1 MKPRN
6 KFEKEILKASESL
19 RPISERQIKWGY
31 RHAVSHF
38 GRRNSDGT
46 ILCAECGH
54 RYHTS
59 GKGEHSICP
68 KCHTRLNIVNNPRQ
82 RKFKEQDY
90 FAVVDTCKG
99 YQVVRYIMVYH
110 TATIGKEPEY
120 SHCEVMQRWI
130 APDGGKVTLARMRQ
144 TLGTMYYD
152 LWIPS
157 SELTLRR
164 ENQIYGYI
172 ETPFTYPRMNLL
184 PMFRK
189 LGLKNG
195 TFGIDPQRL
204 MSYVKDNN
212 RAETLLKVG
221 QTKLLKLFM
230 DDTAKDIENYWASI
244 RICIR
249 NHYKVTKTSEWCD
262 YIDTLKYLGKDV
274 HNAKYVCPTDI
285 IKAHNKAMRK
295 ALNIAEMEE
304 INGNTPEFL
313 AKEMRY
319 KMAKGM
325 FFGLIFTDGEITVR
339 VIESVKDMVLEG
351 KAMHHCVGRY
361 YDKAKSLILS
371 ATINSARVE
380 TVEVNLDTLKVV
392 QSRGVN
398 NQNTPQHDRIV
409 DLVNSNARLIKERMT
424 A

>member
-1 MKPRN
+1 M
-6 KFEKEILKASESL
+6 KASESL
-19 RPISERQIKWGY
+19 KPISEKQIKWGY

-68 KCHTRLNIVNNPRQ
+68 KCHTRLTIGNNPRQ

-120 SHCEVMQRWI
+120 SHCEV
-130 APDGGKVTLARMRQ
+130 TFARMRQ

-204 MSYVKDNN
+204 MDYVKDNN

-249 NHYKVTKTSEWCD
+249 NHYKVTKASEWCD

-304 INGNTPEFL
+304 ISGKTPEFL

-351 KAMHHCVGRY
+351 KAMHHCVGTY

>member
-19 RPISERQIKWGY
+19 RPISEKQIKWGY

-130 APDGGKVTLARMRQ
+130 APDGRKVTFARMRQ

-204 MSYVKDNN
+204 MDYVKGNN

-249 NHYKVTKTSEWCD
+249 NRYKVTKASEWCD

-274 HNAKYVCPTDI
+274 YNAKYVCPTDI

-319 KMAKGM
+319 KIAKGM
-325 FFGLIFTDGEITVR
+325 FFHREN
-339 VIESVKDMVLEG
+339 
-351 KAMHHCVGRY
+351 RY
-361 YDKAKSLILS
+361 
-371 ATINSARVE
+371 N
-380 TVEVNLDTLKVV
+380 TL
-392 QSRGVN
+392 
-398 NQNTPQHDRIV
+398 
-409 DLVNSNARLIKERMT
+409 
-424 A
+424 

>member
-1 MKPRN
+1 
-6 KFEKEILKASESL
+6 
-19 RPISERQIKWGY
+19 
-31 RHAVSHF
+31 
-38 GRRNSDGT
+38 
-46 ILCAECGH
+46 
-54 RYHTS
+54 
-59 GKGEHSICP
+59 
-68 KCHTRLNIVNNPRQ
+68 
-82 RKFKEQDY
+82 
-90 FAVVDTCKG
+90 
-99 YQVVRYIMVYH
+99 
-110 TATIGKEPEY
+110 
-120 SHCEVMQRWI
+120 
-130 APDGGKVTLARMRQ
+130 
-144 TLGTMYYD
+144 MYYD

-204 MSYVKDNN
+204 MTYVKGNN

-221 QTKLLKLFM
+221 QTQLLKLFM

-249 NHYKVTKTSEWCD
+249 NHYKVTKASEWCD

-319 KMAKGM
+319 EMAKGM